1 MDLSVLQKA
10 VNFKNNEKVEGQVVS
25 IDIEKIKPDP
35 NQPRKEFDE
44 EKLQELA
51 SDIKLHGLIQ
61 PILVRRNEDDYFII
75 TGERR
80 FRAVK
85 LNNEKQIKAI
95 IQEED
100 IKNDS
105 LGYIQVSENI
115 KRDDLK
121 FYELAE
127 FIINKV
133 KEGVSQKDVA
143 EKLGISK
150 SRINLYMSWQDAPD
164 LLKDNKHKFNAIRAF
179 NDLANLF
186 SDDTKELMEEYINSV
201 EKISNKEV
209 NEFKKQLNKEN
220 QTEENNPIPSFTDN
234 SRDTDS
240 TEELDTSMEEEQP
253 IKSNDMDMFSE
264 QKELEQNNDNEE
276 SAFERDIDTSTSSNT
291 EDFNSDNFETTEVPG
306 EDNDNIEDNFQ
317 NQETEAFDNLG
328 FDDQKK
334 DTFKK
339 PVIYGSVDGRE
350 AELLYK
356 KKPSADG
363 MICIKYED
371 GFEEEILAEEFK
383 INRIC
388 E

>member
-240 TEELDTSMEEEQP
+240 TEELDTSMEE
-253 IKSNDMDMFSE
+253 
-264 QKELEQNNDNEE
+264 